1 MAIQIKKE
9 WSKPYNRLGVVYLNK
24 GDFPKALEYL
34 NKFVGMDPANPEVP
48 NVKAMIAAIEKIKK

>member
-1 MAIQIKKE
+1 
-9 WSKPYNRLGVVYLNK
+9 VVYLNK

-48 NVKAMIAAIEKIKK
+48 NVKSMIAAIEKIKK